1 MKEWT
6 GAYVCHVCKKCN
18 CAFVAEDYT
27 NARDI
32 PPHWRYCPDCAKELG
47 IDYKKQK
54 PWNNFSEARK
64 KHLEKFKKIG
74 NENLKKISFRQK
86 TKH

>member
-1 MKEWT
+1 MTEWT
-6 GAYVCHVCKKCN
+6 GAYVCHVCKKCD

-27 NARDI
+27 NAQDI

-47 IDYKKQK
+47 IDYEKQK

-64 KHLEKFKKIG
+64 KQIKNNLEKIKKFQYQ
-74 NENLKKISFRQK
+74 KK
-86 TKH
+86 